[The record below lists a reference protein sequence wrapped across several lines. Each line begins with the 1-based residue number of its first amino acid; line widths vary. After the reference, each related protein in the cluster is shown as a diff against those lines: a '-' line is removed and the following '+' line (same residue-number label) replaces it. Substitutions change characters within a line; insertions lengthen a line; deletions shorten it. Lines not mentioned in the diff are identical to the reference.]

1 MAKGQILERKNEL
14 GLILDLVSSC
24 LEMDPKKRPTIQGL
38 LNSPIFSIDKNE
50 QKNAMRFSQTVI
62 LYRSPLSSVSVR
74 ITAPLRMICADCI
87 EHPLAVY
94 GHEDAIIQLFHYAE
108 DCVAHIQNMPIEQIN
123 SVLTDA
129 EKRKG
134 LVANSL
140 NTTLKSK
147 DYSMLRA
154 SPNSP
159 LAAQIVEDHVIDML
173 LFLTF
178 RFLKNFPQHM
188 AKKLAEVQ

>member
-1 MAKGQILERKNEL
+1 
-14 GLILDLVSSC
+14 
-24 LEMDPKKRPTIQGL
+24 
-38 LNSPIFSIDKNE
+38 
-50 QKNAMRFSQTVI
+50 
-62 LYRSPLSSVSVR
+62 
-74 ITAPLRMICADCI
+74 
-87 EHPLAVY
+87 
-94 GHEDAIIQLFHYAE
+94 
-108 DCVAHIQNMPIEQIN
+108 MPIEQIN
-123 SVLTDA
+123 SVLTA
-129 EKRKG
+129 SEKRKG

-188 AKKLAEVQ
+188 AKKLAEVQQFADQVNGVPAVAGHQS